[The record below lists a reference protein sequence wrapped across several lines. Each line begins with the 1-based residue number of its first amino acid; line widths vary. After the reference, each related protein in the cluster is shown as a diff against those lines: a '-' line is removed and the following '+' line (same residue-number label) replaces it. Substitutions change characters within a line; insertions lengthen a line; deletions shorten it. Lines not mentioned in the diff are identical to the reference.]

1 MHLLTV
7 ILGELVLPPFL
18 FAWLACAGVLLMRR
32 RPRVGRAMVW
42 ASAGLLLLSAFPAL
56 SLLLG
61 GGLSR
66 QSPTLQY
73 QPPPWPEAQAI
84 VILGGGRRPFA
95 VEYGQPETAEYSTLM
110 RLRYGARLYREYRL
124 PVLVTGGRPHMW
136 ASGRGT
142 LSEAEIM
149 RDILQDEMG
158 VPVRWV
164 EPEADDTLGNARL
177 SVPMLKAA
185 GVQRI
190 YLVTSADHA
199 DRAREAFEQAGMDV
213 FLTPTMFSQPR
224 ELTAADFRPS
234 FQGLAMTRHW
244 LYEMLNRWRARWL

>member
-7 ILGELVLPPFL
+7 IVGELILPPFL
-18 FAWLACAGVLLMRR
+18 FAWLACAGLLVMRR
-32 RPRVGRAMVW
+32 WLRAGRGMVW
-42 ASAGLLLLSAFPAL
+42 ASVLLLLLSAFPAV
-56 SLLLG
+56 SLVLG
-61 GGLSR
+61 GGLGR
-66 QSPTLQY
+66 QQATVQY

-124 PVLVTGGRPHMW
+124 PVLVSGGRPHMW
-136 ASGRGT
+136 AADRGT
-142 LSEAEIM
+142 LAEAEIM

-164 EPEADDTLGNARL
+164 EAQADDTLGNARL
-177 SVPMLKAA
+177 SVPMLQAA

-199 DRAREAFEQAGMDV
+199 ERAREAFEQAGMAV
-213 FLTPTMFSQPR
+213 FLTPTLFSPPR
-224 ELTAADFRPS
+224 ELSAADFRPS

-244 LYEMLNRWRARWL
+244 LYDLLNRWRARWF